1 MTQLLDVLT
10 TNQTA
15 GAVLIAIA
23 GAVLG
28 LWIAAAWWAYAD
40 LSRRVRAE
48 PLRLLAPAWILV
60 SSPLLLPLSLAAY
73 LLVRPQETVAERR
86 SREILGAL
94 APTLDPATC
103 PGCEDR
109 VEEGWRR
116 CPSCATWL
124 GAPCS
129 RCGRWSAI
137 ELQLCPYC
145 AIDWAIPDAEAPV
158 APGLVTVATE
168 APVPTVD
175 LRRARRGRARDD
187 RRAGRAASVS
197 GPRLARIG
205 R

>member
-1 MTQLLDVLT
+1 MTQLLDVVT
-10 TNQTA
+10 TNQTV
-15 GAVLIAIA
+15 GAVVIAIV

-28 LWIAAAWWAYAD
+28 LWIAAAWWTYAD
-40 LSRRVRAE
+40 LSRRVRPE
-48 PLRLLAPAWILV
+48 LLRLVAPAWILA

-129 RCGRWSAI
+129 RCGRWSPI

-145 AIDWAIPDAEAPV
+145 ATDWAIPEAEAPV
-158 APGLVTVATE
+158 APGLVA
-168 APVPTVD
+168 VPTGAPAPAVD
-175 LRRARRGRARDD
+175 TPRTGHGRARDD